1 MNFQSASR
9 FTSSYRGEQ
18 AEVEKYLRSY
28 AEPEVLA
35 LEGLPN
41 QLSWENVMVIPAC
54 NETPGLLRSPPPCG
68 ERSLMILVINE
79 SENAAEKVSLCNRA
93 LEAAVE
99 ERFTPLWRSARD
111 PGLSL
116 WRDPCD
122 GRDLLLVDRFS
133 EGRHLPAKGGVGF
146 ARKIGADLALALIHH
161 QRIHTAWIHC
171 TDADVQLPATYF
183 SRSNSLQDNAW
194 KISALIYPFSHS
206 DDQDKSESR
215 EVVMAALLYELSL
228 RYYVAGMKL
237 ARSPYAFHTIG
248 STMAVN
254 ATHYAKV
261 RGFPKR
267 EAGEDFY
274 LLNKLAKVGTVLELR
289 ADADNEVIEIES
301 RRSDRVPFGTGAAVN
316 KITGLA
322 DPLSDF
328 RFYNPVVFE
337 LLKLWLQSFP
347 AVWASG
353 STELSL
359 DIFPDQQMEDRG
371 HKLQMLLAGLKES
384 ETDQALVHAFRQSRD
399 LDQFTRQMHTWFDAF
414 RTLKLIHFLRDIDAP
429 SIPYARLVV
438 NPVYQHILINDMDLL
453 AFHEYLR
460 KNLAT
465 DLSLPIT

>member
-1 MNFQSASR
+1 M
-9 FTSSYRGEQ
+9 
-18 AEVEKYLRSY
+18 EKYLRNY

-35 LEGLPN
+35 LEGLPD
-41 QLSWENVMVIPAC
+41 QLAWENVMVIPAC
-54 NETPGLLRSPPPCG
+54 NESPGLLRSPPPCG
-68 ERSLMILVINE
+68 GRSLMILVINE
-79 SENAAEKVSLCNRA
+79 PQNAAEKVSPRNRA

-99 ERFTPLWRSARD
+99 ERFALLWRSAHD

-116 WRDPCD
+116 WRDPCA

-133 EGRHLPAKGGVGF
+133 EGRHLAARGGVGF
-146 ARKIGADLALALIHH
+146 ARKIGADLALDLIHH
-161 QRIHTAWIHC
+161 QRIHTTWIHC

-183 SRSNSLQDNAW
+183 ARSNRLQDDAS

-215 EVVMAALLYELSL
+215 EVVLATLLYELSL
-228 RYYVAGMKL
+228 RYYVAGMKH

-254 ATHYAKV
+254 AIHYAKV

-274 LLNKLAKVGTVLELR
+274 LLNKLAKVGSVLELGE
-289 ADADNEVIEIES
+289 DADNQAIEIES

-322 DPLSDF
+322 NPVNDF

-347 AVWASG
+347 TVWASG
-353 STELSL
+353 STELSPS
-359 DIFPDQQMEDRG
+359 IFPDQQMENRD
-371 HKLQMLLAGLKES
+371 HKLQMLLTGLKTLK
-384 ETDQALVHAFRQSRD
+384 TDQALVHAFRQSRN

-414 RTLKLIHFLRDIDAP
+414 RTLKLIHFLRDIDFP

-438 NPVYQHILINDMDLL
+438 NPVYQHLLIQETDLL
-453 AFHEYLR
+453 AFHEHLR

-465 DLSLPIT
+465 DPINRERLSVTSPDTDHQ